1 MDDKFELTMHG
12 ALSSIITVPLAR
24 YEELIDC
31 ETRAEVLTSMAKG
44 HSVINTEDV
53 FIRKGYVYESSFK
66 KGNT

>member
-12 ALSSIITVPLAR
+12 AISDVVTVPLAR

-31 ETRAEVLTSMAKG
+31 ETRAEALASVAKG

-53 FIRKGYVYESSFK
+53 FRILGV
-66 KGNT
+66 TD

>member
-1 MDDKFELTMHG
+1 MDDKFELTIHG

-53 FIRKGYVYESSFK
+53 FRILGVAD
-66 KGNT
+66 